1 MNQPPDDDFYNS
13 STDNTQLAPQQ
24 QPGQAPGYPQWP
36 QAAPDNHL
44 ALRGSANPP
53 DVEQLDFPQAD
64 PANQPGFGAP
74 KPARAVGQP
83 GPAPQSFAAR
93 ELIDQG
99 SPNQS
104 RSPSFPPPT
113 GPISQP
119 GFSAA
124 NRSPEDLYATQ
135 PAPRTVNN
143 PPSGSPPPPWQQQQP
158 GAFARQ
164 PQPNPAPWQQQ
175 QPGAPVRQQP
185 DPAPW
190 QQPQPNPA
198 PWQQQQPGTS
208 VSQPQQ
214 SGSIADWP
222 TQAQPQPP
230 AGAKK
235 PRLLLIIG
243 LIVLTLLVIGGGT
256 FELVAHK
263 NSSPT
268 VTPITHN
275 TSTANRGTP
284 TTRPTASRSAFNSVG
299 VPVQAGNDWLVTIT
313 SARATSASLIAP
325 NAGNTYLEMHLTLKN
340 ISARTITLASLLEF
354 SLTDASGH
362 RYNET
367 VTDTNLR
374 RTPDGNI
381 NAHQT
386 LDAQIAYEV
395 PKNQH
400 TFIFTFA
407 FGLSSGSGAS
417 VSWKLTA

>member
-24 QPGQAPGYPQWP
+24 QSGQAPDYPQWP
-36 QAAPDNHL
+36 QATPDNHL

-53 DVEQLDFPQAD
+53 DIEQLDFPQAN
-64 PANQPGFGAP
+64 PARQPGFGSP
-74 KPARAVGQP
+74 KPARAGGQP

-99 SPNQS
+99 NPNQP
-104 RSPSFPPPT
+104 RLPNFPPPT

-135 PAPRTVNN
+135 AAPQTVYN
-143 PPSGSPPPPWQQQQP
+143 PPSGNPPPWQQQQP

-164 PQPNPAPWQQQ
+164 PQPNPVSWQQQ
-175 QPGAPVRQQP
+175 QPGTPVY
-185 DPAPW
+185 
-190 QQPQPNPA
+190 PQPNPA
-198 PWQQQQPGTS
+198 PWNQQQPGVS
-208 VSQPQQ
+208 VQQAQQ

-222 TQAQPQPP
+222 TQAQPQPS

-268 VTPITHN
+268 ATPITHS
-275 TSTANRGTP
+275 TSTANKGTP
-284 TTRPTASRSAFNSVG
+284 TTQPTASKSAFNSIG
-299 VPVQAGNDWLVTIT
+299 TPVQAGNDWIVTIS
-313 SARATSASLIAP
+313 SARTTSASLIAP
-325 NAGNTYLEMHLTLKN
+325 NAGSTYLEMHLTLKN
-340 ISARTITLASLLEF
+340 ISTRTITIVSLLEF

-367 VTDTNLR
+367 ATDTNLR
-374 RTPDGNI
+374 RPPDGNV
-381 NAHQT
+381 NARQT
-386 LDAQIAYEV
+386 LDAQLAYEV

-400 TFIFTFA
+400 TFILTFA
-407 FGLSSGSGAS
+407 YGLSSGSGAS

>member
-1 MNQPPDDDFYNS
+1 MHQPPDDDFYNS

-24 QPGQAPGYPQWP
+24 QAGQAPGYPQWP

-44 ALRGSANPP
+44 VLRGSANPP

-64 PANQPGFGAP
+64 PDNQRGSGSP
-74 KPARAVGQP
+74 KPAHAPGQP
-83 GPAPQSFAAR
+83 GPAPQSFAVR
-93 ELIDQG
+93 ELLDQDN
-99 SPNQS
+99 PRQA
-104 RSPSFPPPT
+104 RPPSFPPPT

-124 NRSPEDLYATQ
+124 NRSPADLYATQ

-143 PPSGSPPPPWQQQQP
+143 PPSGSPPPPWEPQQP

-164 PQPNPAPWQQQ
+164 QPNPAPWQQ
-175 QPGAPVRQQP
+175 VQP

-190 QQPQPNPA
+190 QQPQPGA
-198 PWQQQQPGTS
+198 P
-208 VSQPQQ
+208 VRQPQQ
-214 SGSIADWP
+214 NDSIADWP

-230 AGAKK
+230 ANAKK
-235 PRLLLIIG
+235 TRLLLVIG
-243 LIVLTLLVIGGGT
+243 LLVLALLVIGGGT

-263 NSSPT
+263 NNTPT
-268 VTPITHN
+268 GTPITHS
-275 TSTANRGTP
+275 TSTPGKITP
-284 TTRPTASRSAFNSVG
+284 TTRPTASRTFNSVG
-299 VPVQAGNDWLVTIT
+299 APVQAGNDWLVTIT
-313 SARATSASLIAP
+313 SARTTSASLIAP

-340 ISARTITLASLLEF
+340 VSARAIPLASLLEF

-374 RTPDGNI
+374 RTPDGNV

-407 FGLSSGSGAS
+407 YGLSSGNGAT